1 MKTEVETILSD
12 VDVDIFR
19 LMDVWRQQPEERHL
33 ESLARGAAAM
43 TRYHRR
49 DAAFKAW
56 AEKYHPRTKG
66 AR

>member
-19 LMDVWRQQPEERHL
+19 LMDVWRQQPDERYQ
-33 ESLARGAAAM
+33 ESVAKGTAAM

-56 AEKYHPRTKG
+56 AEKYHPAKG